1 MKPIDSDEIYEN
13 GRYYDQH
20 QKEFVE
26 DISFYITQAET
37 FGEPILELAC
47 GTGRITIPIAEK
59 GFDITG
65 IDVSD
70 GMLSRARAKTER
82 KELDIDFI
90 HADIR
95 DFNLNK
101 RFNLIILAYNALA
114 HIHDLESFEALC
126 HAVKRHLAPEGRFI
140 VDMFVPKM
148 EYFVRDATNRYP
160 VTEFPNPDG
169 EGSVVITENNVY
181 DNATQINHV
190 KWYYRIG
197 DEPEQVRELNMRI
210 YFPQELEALLT
221 YNGFH
226 VERKYGDF
234 QESDFTTNSPKQI
247 LICKKR

>member
-1 MKPIDSDEIYEN
+1 MKPIDSYEIYEN

-37 FGEPILELAC
+37 FGDPILELAC
-47 GTGRITIPIAEK
+47 GTGRIAIPIAER
-59 GFDITG
+59 GFDISG
-65 IDVSD
+65 IDVSE
-70 GMLSRARAKTER
+70 GMLNQARAKIQG
-82 KELDIDFI
+82 KELDVDFI

-95 DFNLNK
+95 NFELDK
-101 RFNLIILAYNALA
+101 TFNLIIFAYNSLA

-126 HAVKRHLAPEGRFI
+126 DSIKRHLAPDGRFI

-148 EYFVRDATNRYP
+148 KYFVRESSNRYP

-169 EGSVVITENNVY
+169 DGTVVISENNVY

-197 DEPEQVRELNMRI
+197 DAPEQVRELNMRI
-210 YFPQELEALLT
+210 YFPRELEALLT
-221 YNGFH
+221 YNGFQI
-226 VERKYGDF
+226 ERKYGDF
-234 QESDFTTNSPKQI
+234 QGNDFTSESPKQI
-247 LICKKR
+247 LVCKQR